1 MTNLLSRSRI
11 DILALLMIGAMAASL
26 ASGPLGVPQAVRLAL
41 GGIGILLGVAV
52 FMAITLAHRVIREIR
67 YASLS
72 VREGELTAR
81 VVVPGLDGPLADLV
95 TAVNAMVDASD
106 AFVGETVLA
115 ARAAGQSC
123 TSRKIP
129 LGGLKGAFL
138 EAATQINASIDV
150 IAETPKLMEALENS
164 FGVVVRAA
172 VAGDFSK
179 RIDDEF
185 PDEVLNRLAGQVNEL
200 VTVVE
205 RGLSETVE
213 VLSAMA
219 QADLTRRVTGTYHG
233 AFETL
238 KDDTNNVALRLEEI
252 VAGIIDALSTL
263 VESQGQ
269 LQTGVSDL
277 ADRTSGSAAAVEET
291 SAAIEEIS
299 VTTSENARKAAS
311 GAAQAKAMS
320 GSIEEVRMAVDAADA
335 AVHRIEASSEQIT
348 GIVTLID
355 SIAFQTRLLA
365 LNASIEAARAGEAG
379 RGFAVVASEVRNLAE
394 RVVAASSE
402 IKGHVA
408 QSSGDVREGS
418 VRVAEANTK
427 LGEILAFIHRNA
439 LEMKDISVAC
449 GEQANAVGEI
459 SSALA
464 QLEDHTSQNTLLV
477 DRTGT
482 LIANSKEQLA
492 RLDAIVR
499 RFSLSDPA
507 RLRDAAR
514 RSATS
519 DAFAREFGPSPEPA
533 AARRTATTVSSRP
546 TRFPAQ
552 DDNWDSF

>member
-1 MTNLLSRSRI
+1 MTNLLSRIRI
-11 DILALLMIGAMAASL
+11 DIFVLLMVGIMVSSL
-26 ASGPLGVPQAVRLAL
+26 LSSLFGLPQAVTLVLNGLGILMGCFIFTAVILARRVVREVRLAS
-41 GGIGILLGVAV
+41 
-52 FMAITLAHRVIREIR
+52 MA
-67 YASLS
+67 
-72 VREGELTAR
+72 VREGDFEAR
-81 VVVPGLDGPLADLV
+81 VVIPGLEGPLASLV
-95 TAVNAMVDASD
+95 SAVNAMIDASG
-106 AFVGETVLA
+106 AFVSEAVLA
-115 ARAAGQSC
+115 MKAASE
-123 TSRKIP
+123 SRIFRKIR
-129 LGGLKGAFL
+129 LEGLNGSFL
-138 EAATQINASIDV
+138 QAALQINASIDYF
-150 IAETPKLMEALENS
+150 AERPKLMETLENS

-179 RIDDEF
+179 RIEDEF
-185 PDEVLNRLAGQVNEL
+185 PDEVLNRLAAQVNEL
-200 VTVVE
+200 VAVVE
-205 RGLSETVE
+205 RGLSETAG

-219 QADLTRRVTGTYHG
+219 QADLTRRVTGSYRG
-233 AFETL
+233 AFEAL

-252 VAGIIDALSTL
+252 VAGIIDVSSTL
-263 VESQGQ
+263 GESQGQ

-277 ADRTSGSAAAVEET
+277 SDRTSGSAAAVEQT

-320 GSIEEVRMAVDAADA
+320 GSIEEGRMAVDAANA

-418 VRVAEANTK
+418 VRVAEANAK

-477 DRTGT
+477 DRTST
-482 LIANSKEQLA
+482 LIAASKEQLA

-499 RFSLSDPA
+499 RFSLSDP
-507 RLRDAAR
+507 RLLLPLERRD
-514 RSATS
+514 STS
-519 DAFAREFGPSPEPA
+519 DAFAREFGPSAEPA
-533 AARRTATTVSSRP
+533 RRAIAVGNTRAARLS
-546 TRFPAQ
+546 TR

>member
-11 DILALLMIGAMAASL
+11 DILVLLMIGVMSASFATGL
-26 ASGPLGVPQAVRLAL
+26 VGGPQAVRLVL
-41 GGIGILLGVAV
+41 DGIGMLLGVTA
-52 FMAITLAHRVIREIR
+52 FAAIILACRVIREIR
-67 YASLS
+67 QASLAM
-72 VREGELTAR
+72 REGDFEAR
-81 VVVPGLDGPLADLV
+81 VMSPGLEGPLAGLASD
-95 TAVNAMVDASD
+95 VNAMIDASG
-106 AFVGETVLA
+106 AFVGEAVLVM
-115 ARAAGQSC
+115 RAAGESRIY
-123 TSRKIP
+123 RKIP
-129 LGGLKGAFL
+129 LEGLNGGFL
-138 EAATQINASIDV
+138 QAAHQINASIDHF
-150 IAETPKLMEALENS
+150 AERPKLMEKLENS

-179 RIDDEF
+179 RIEDEF
-185 PDEVLNRLAGQVNEL
+185 PDEVLNRLAAQVNEL
-200 VTVVE
+200 VAVVE
-205 RGLSETVE
+205 RGLSETAG

-219 QADLTRRVTGTYHG
+219 QADLTRRVTGSYRG
-233 AFETL
+233 AFGTL
-238 KDDTNNVALRLEEI
+238 KDDTNKLALRLEEI
-252 VAGIIDALSTL
+252 VAGIIDASSTL

-269 LQTGVSDL
+269 LQRGVSDL

-320 GSIEEVRMAVDAADA
+320 GSIEEVRLAVDAADA

-418 VRVAEANTK
+418 VRVAEANVK

-482 LIANSKEQLA
+482 LIADSEERLA

-499 RFSLSDPA
+499 RFSLSDPGRMRPA
-507 RLRDAAR
+507 ER
-514 RSATS
+514 RGATRE
-519 DAFAREFGPSPEPA
+519 AFAREFGPGPELAGRPAVA
-533 AARRTATTVSSRP
+533 AAGSRAAHL
-546 TRFPAQ
+546 PAR

>member
-1 MTNLLSRSRI
+1 MTNLLSRIRI
-11 DILALLMIGAMAASL
+11 DIFVLLMVGIMVSSL
-26 ASGPLGVPQAVRLAL
+26 LSSLFGLPQAVTLVLNGLGILMGCFIFTAVILARRVVREVRLAS
-41 GGIGILLGVAV
+41 
-52 FMAITLAHRVIREIR
+52 MA
-67 YASLS
+67 
-72 VREGELTAR
+72 VREGDFEAR
-81 VVVPGLDGPLADLV
+81 VVIPGLEGPLASLV
-95 TAVNAMVDASD
+95 SAVNAMIDASG
-106 AFVGETVLA
+106 AFVSEAVLA
-115 ARAAGQSC
+115 MKAASE
-123 TSRKIP
+123 SRIFRKIR
-129 LGGLKGAFL
+129 LEGLNGSFL
-138 EAATQINASIDV
+138 QAALQINASIDYF
-150 IAETPKLMEALENS
+150 AERPKLMETLENS

-179 RIDDEF
+179 RIEDEF
-185 PDEVLNRLAGQVNEL
+185 PDEVLNRLAAQVNEL
-200 VTVVE
+200 VAVVE
-205 RGLSETVE
+205 RGLSETAG

-219 QADLTRRVTGTYHG
+219 QADLTRRVTGSYRG
-233 AFETL
+233 AFEAL

-252 VAGIIDALSTL
+252 VAGIIDVSSTL
-263 VESQGQ
+263 GESQGQ

-277 ADRTSGSAAAVEET
+277 SDRTSGSAAAVEQT

-320 GSIEEVRMAVDAADA
+320 GSIEEVRMAVDAANA

-418 VRVAEANTK
+418 VRVAEANAK

-477 DRTGT
+477 DRTST
-482 LIANSKEQLA
+482 LIAASKEQLA

-499 RFSLSDPA
+499 RFSLSDP
-507 RLRDAAR
+507 RLLLPLERRD
-514 RSATS
+514 STS
-519 DAFAREFGPSPEPA
+519 DAFAREFGPSAEPA
-533 AARRTATTVSSRP
+533 RRAIAVGNTRAARLS
-546 TRFPAQ
+546 TR

>member
-11 DILALLMIGAMAASL
+11 DVIVLLMIGTMAASL
-26 ASGPLGVPQAVRLAL
+26 VSGLFGVPQGVRLVL
-41 GGIGILLGVAV
+41 DGLGILLGCTV
-52 FMAITLAHRVIREIR
+52 FAAIVLGHRVMREIR
-67 YASLS
+67 QASLAM
-72 VREGELTAR
+72 REGDFEAR
-81 VVVPGLDGPLADLV
+81 VVIPGLEGPLASLA
-95 TAVNAMVDASD
+95 TAVNAMIEVSD
-106 AFVGETVLA
+106 AFVGEAVLA
-115 ARAAGQSC
+115 MRAAGESRIF
-123 TSRKIP
+123 RKIP
-129 LGGLKGAFL
+129 VEGMNGAFL
-138 EAATQINASIDV
+138 QAAQQINASIDHF
-150 IAETPKLMEALENS
+150 AERPKLMETMENS

-179 RIDDEF
+179 RIEDEF
-185 PDEVLNRLAGQVNEL
+185 PDEVLNRLAAQVNEL
-200 VTVVE
+200 VAVVE
-205 RGLSETVE
+205 RGLSETAG

-219 QADLTRRVTGTYHG
+219 QADLTRRVTGSYRG

-252 VAGIIDALSTL
+252 VAGIIDASSTL

-277 ADRTSGSAAAVEET
+277 SDRTSGSAAAVEET

-299 VTTSENARKAAS
+299 VTTSENARKAAT

-320 GSIEEVRMAVDAADA
+320 GSIEEVRLAVDAADA

-418 VRVAEANTK
+418 VRVAEANAK

-482 LIANSKEQLA
+482 LIADSKEQLA

-499 RFSLSDPA
+499 RFSLSDPGKM
-507 RLRDAAR
+507 RPAAR

-519 DAFAREFGPSPEPA
+519 DAFARELGPGIETAGRRAAVAAGSR
-533 AARRTATTVSSRP
+533 AARL
-546 TRFPAQ
+546 PAR